1 TAGLAVDLKLHG
13 AVAAQ
18 GQVILADLVRLGK
31 VGVKVIFP
39 VKFGEVGDLAA
50 QREPRLDRVFQRLFV
65 EHGKRPGKAEAH
77 RADLGVSLRPKVGA
91 AAAPD
96 LGAGGKLDVDFEA
109 DDHFV
114 HVTPPPAG
122 AWAG

>member
-1 TAGLAVDLKLHG
+1 
-13 AVAAQ
+13 
-18 GQVILADLVRLGK
+18 
-31 VGVKVIFP
+31 
-39 VKFGEVGDLAA
+39 FGEVGDLAA

-122 AWAG
+122 AWAGLRPRRSPLRTPLRPGGAALRLKPVP